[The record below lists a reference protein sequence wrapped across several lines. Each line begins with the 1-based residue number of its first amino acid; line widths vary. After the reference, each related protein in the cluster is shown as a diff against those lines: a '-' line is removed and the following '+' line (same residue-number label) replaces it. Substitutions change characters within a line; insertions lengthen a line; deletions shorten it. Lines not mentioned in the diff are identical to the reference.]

1 MTIPSSLLAQTILQ
15 ACKVHDI
22 KNVVISPGSRSAP
35 LTLGFT
41 SDPFFN
47 TMSVVDERC
56 AAFFG
61 LGIAQQTKKPV
72 VLVCTSGSALLNYYP
87 AVAEAFYSRIPFVV
101 LSADRPKHLVGKGD
115 GQTIH
120 QSQIFHS
127 HVCAENDLILT
138 DKIEDNVSNIKIA
151 NAVLT
156 QCLDQSQPVHINVP
170 FDEPL
175 YDTVER
181 YQFDFPKLSIN
192 VRTRLFEVSI
202 KNIDKWQSSSKKLVL
217 IGCLAPNS
225 ISDEIIELLAND
237 SSVVVL
243 TESTSNIHHPR
254 FFSHIDQL
262 ISAFSESQK
271 KEFQPDILLTFGGL
285 VVSKKIKSL
294 LRSYQP
300 KEHWHIAPLEAL
312 DTYFCLTEHLSHE
325 PNHVLGQLYKNHK
338 SVSSNYQRSMRAI
351 ADQRKISH
359 QIYLLNIPFSDL
371 KFFEI
376 LSKKLPANVQLQI
389 GNSSTIRYMQLFE
402 TIFNNEVFCNR
413 GTSGIDGTLSTAVG
427 AAKASSKPVLCI
439 LGDLS
444 FFYDSNALWQNHTPS
459 NFRVIIINNR
469 GGGIFRI
476 LPGPK
481 NTVNFERYFETTH
494 QLTAKHLA
502 KMYGYKYYSASSSA
516 SLSRKL
522 SRFFKSS
529 NRPKILEVF
538 TPRNLNDEILLN
550 YFKHLEL

>member
-15 ACKVHDI
+15 ACKAYDI
-22 KNVVISPGSRSAP
+22 KDVIISPGSRNAP

-47 TMSVVDERC
+47 TISVVDERC

-87 AVAEAFYSRIPFVV
+87 AVAEAFYSRIPLVI
-101 LSADRPKHLVGKGD
+101 LSADRPKHLVGNGD

-138 DKIEDNVSNIKIA
+138 DKIEDNLSNIKIA
-151 NAVLT
+151 NTVLS
-156 QCLDQSQPVHINVP
+156 QCLAQKQPVHLNVP

-181 YQFDFPKLSIN
+181 FQIDFPTLPTNPQRK
-192 VRTRLFEVSI
+192 LFEVSK
-202 KNIDKWQSSSKKLVL
+202 KNIDQWQSSPKKVVL
-217 IGCLAPNS
+217 IGCLSPNS
-225 ISDEIIELLAND
+225 ISEEIKELLAND

-243 TESTSNIHHPR
+243 TESTSNLHHPR

-271 KEFQPDILLTFGGL
+271 KEFQPDILLTLGGL

-300 KEHWHIAPLEAL
+300 KEHWHIDPLEAL
-312 DTYFCLTEHLSHE
+312 DTYFCLTEHMSHE
-325 PNHVLGQLYKNHK
+325 PNHVIRQLYKNHK
-338 SVSSNYQRSMRAI
+338 SISSSYQQSMHAI

-359 QIYLLNIPFSDL
+359 QSYLLKIPFSDL
-371 KFFEI
+371 KVFD
-376 LSKKLPANVQLQI
+376 LLTKKMPANLQLQI

-402 TIFNNEVFCNR
+402 TVFNNEVFCNR
-413 GTSGIDGTLSTAVG
+413 GTSGIEGTLSTAVG
-427 AAKASSKPVLCI
+427 ASKSSSKPVLCI

-494 QLTAKHLA
+494 QFTAKHLA
-502 KMYGYKYYSASSSA
+502 KMHGYKYSSASSSA